1 MNYVN
6 HFAENPH
13 SEESTSD
20 GSNVLHRQI
29 SLLGGVQL
37 GGAYG
42 Y

>member
-6 HFAENPH
+6 HLVKNPH

-20 GSNVLHRQI
+20 GSIVLHRQI

-37 GGAYG
+37 GGHYAE
-42 Y
+42 